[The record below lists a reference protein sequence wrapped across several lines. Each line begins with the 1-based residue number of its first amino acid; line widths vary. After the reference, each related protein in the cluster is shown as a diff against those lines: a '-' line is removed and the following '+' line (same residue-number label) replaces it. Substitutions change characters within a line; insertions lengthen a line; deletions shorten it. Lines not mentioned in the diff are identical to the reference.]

1 MSAFIP
7 NGSVVSIASTY
18 GVAKTMSAISNAAE
32 AVATLEASH
41 GVIVGDIVEV
51 TSGWEFL
58 TGRIA
63 RAGAVATNDVT
74 LEDIVTTSTTLFPA
88 GTGTGTVREVTAW
101 AQIPQILES
110 NSDGGEQQY
119 VEGQYLS
126 AKRQF
131 RKPTVKSAQGL
142 TFRIADD
149 PTLAIYS
156 TLQAANDDGL
166 PRAVR
171 VVLPNGG
178 VIYYNTVVSFNA
190 NPTLNVNQIMTV
202 GCSLSFEADLTRY
215 AS

>member
-1 MSAFIP
+1 MSASLP
-7 NGSVVSIASTY
+7 NGTVISIASAY
-18 GVAKTMSAISNAAE
+18 GVAKTMSALTNAAE

-41 GVIVGDIVEV
+41 GVIVGDILEV
-51 TSGWEFL
+51 TSGWELL

-63 RAGAVATNDVT
+63 RAKTVATNDVT
-74 LEDIVTTSTTLFPA
+74 LESIITTSTTSFPT
-88 GTGTGTVREVTAW
+88 GTGTGTVREITSW

-149 PTLAIYS
+149 PSLAIYA
-156 TLQAANDDGL
+156 TLLAADQDGL

-171 VVLPNGG
+171 AVLPSGA
-178 VIYYNTVVSFNA
+178 VIYYNTVVSFNP

-202 GCSLSFEADLTRY
+202 GATLSFEADLTRY

>member
-7 NGSVVSIASTY
+7 NGSVVSIAASY
-18 GVAKTMSAISNAAE
+18 GAAKVISAISNAAE

-41 GVIVGDIVEV
+41 GVIVNDILEV

-63 RAGAVATNDVT
+63 RAKTVATNDVT
-74 LEDIVTTSTTLFPA
+74 LEGIVTTSTTLFPA
-88 GTGTGTVREVTAW
+88 GTGIGSVREVLTW

-119 VEGQYLS
+119 AEGQYLS

-149 PTLAIYS
+149 PTLAIYA
-156 TLQAANDDGL
+156 TLQAADQDGL

-178 VIYYNTVVSFNA
+178 IIYYNTTVSFNS

-202 GCSLSFEADLTRY
+202 GVSLSFEADLTRY
-215 AS
+215 AA

>member
-41 GVIVGDIVEV
+41 GVIVGDIVEL
-51 TSGWEFL
+51 TSGWELL

-63 RAGAVATNDVT
+63 RAKTISTNDVT
-74 LEDIVTTSTTLFPA
+74 LEGIVTTSTALFPA

-119 VEGQYLS
+119 AEGQYLS

-149 PTLAIYS
+149 PTLAIYA
-156 TLQAANDDGL
+156 TLLAADQDGL

-178 VIYYNTVVSFNA
+178 VIYYNTTVSFNP

-202 GCSLSFEADLTRY
+202 GATLSFEADLTRY

>member
-1 MSAFIP
+1 MSASLP
-7 NGSVVSIASTY
+7 NGTVISIASAY
-18 GVAKTMSAISNAAE
+18 GVAKTMSALTNAAE

-41 GVIVGDIVEV
+41 GVIVGDILEV
-51 TSGWEFL
+51 TSGWELL

-63 RAGAVATNDVT
+63 RAKTVATNDVT
-74 LEDIVTTSTTLFPA
+74 LESIVTTSTTSYPA
-88 GTGTGTVREVTAW
+88 GTGIGTVREITSW

-149 PTLAIYS
+149 PTLAIYA
-156 TLQAANDDGL
+156 TLLAADQDGL
-166 PRAVR
+166 PRAIR
-171 VVLPNGG
+171 AVLPSGA
-178 VIYYNTVVSFNA
+178 VIYYNTVVSFNP

-202 GCSLSFEADLTRY
+202 GASLSFEADLTRY